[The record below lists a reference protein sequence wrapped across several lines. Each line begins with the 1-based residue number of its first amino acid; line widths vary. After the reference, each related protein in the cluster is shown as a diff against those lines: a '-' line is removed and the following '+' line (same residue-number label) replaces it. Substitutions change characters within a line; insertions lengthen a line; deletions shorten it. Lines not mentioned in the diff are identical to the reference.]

1 MAISEENLR
10 SPASWRPSRF
20 VITRSCGSSMPLFM
34 QVGVVRTRFS
44 SRRTEM
50 LPSQATMNPRSYIH
64 LPAVQISRR
73 CCSSL
78 FSWVGQSEL
87 VDKRALLPG
96 PEFSPG
102 HFSAPSKVNFLG
114 SVRPETRGALYHTRR
129 RFRAILVHCPRGRS
143 RAYTQRCDC
152 SLCVFPRNGRL

>member
-1 MAISEENLR
+1 MAISDENLR

-20 VITRSCGSSMPLFM
+20 VTTRSCGSSMPLFM

-50 LPSQATMNPRSYIH
+50 LPSQATMKPRSYIH
-64 LPAVQISRR
+64 FPAVQISRR

-87 VDKRALLPG
+87 VVIVRTSFLPG
-96 PEFSPG
+96 TFSGRLLCPQQ
-102 HFSAPSKVNFLG
+102 SKLLDAK
-114 SVRPETRGALYHTRR
+114 RPESRGALYHTN
-129 RFRAILVHCPRGRS
+129 C
-143 RAYTQRCDC
+143 
-152 SLCVFPRNGRL
+152 RLGVDSAQL